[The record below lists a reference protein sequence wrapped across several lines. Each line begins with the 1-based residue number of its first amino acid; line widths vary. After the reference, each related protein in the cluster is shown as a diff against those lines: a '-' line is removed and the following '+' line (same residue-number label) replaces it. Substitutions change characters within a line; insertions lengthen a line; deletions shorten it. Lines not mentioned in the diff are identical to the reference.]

1 MDHESC
7 GDQDPRAAK
16 RYKAGS
22 AAADGKGRLLECLP
36 PEDGLVMKSLDKQ
49 TERSSSESNSGDSSS
64 PSAGAAAAAAA
75 AGNMRMKEKVK
86 SLSGSTE
93 PAASKQDYV
102 HVRARRGQATDSHSL
117 AERVRTP

>member
-1 MDHESC
+1 VDHESC

-16 RYKAGS
+16 RYKAGC
-22 AAADGKGRLLECLP
+22 AAADGKGRLLECFP

-75 AGNMRMKEKVK
+75 GNMRMKEKVK
-86 SLSGSTE
+86 TLSGSTE

-117 AERVRTP
+117 AERVRTF

>member
-36 PEDGLVMKSLDKQ
+36 PEDRLVMKSLDKQ

-64 PSAGAAAAAAA
+64 PSAGAAA
-75 AGNMRMKEKVK
+75 GNMRMKEKVK
-86 SLSGSTE
+86 TLSGSTE

-117 AERVRTP
+117 AERVRTF

>member
-1 MDHESC
+1 VDHESC

-64 PSAGAAAAAAA
+64 PSAGAAAAA
-75 AGNMRMKEKVK
+75 GNMRMKENVK
-86 SLSGSTE
+86 TLSGGSTE

-117 AERVRTP
+117 AERVRTF

>member
-1 MDHESC
+1 MGHESY

-22 AAADGKGRLLECLP
+22 AAADGKGRLLECLL

-64 PSAGAAAAAAA
+64 PSAGAAAAA
-75 AGNMRMKEKVK
+75 GNMRMKENAKT
-86 SLSGSTE
+86 LSGSTE

-117 AERVRTP
+117 AERVRTF

>member
-16 RYKAGS
+16 RYKAGF
-22 AAADGKGRLLECLP
+22 AAADGKGRLSECLP

-75 AGNMRMKEKVK
+75 GNMRMKEKVK
-86 SLSGSTE
+86 TLSGSTE